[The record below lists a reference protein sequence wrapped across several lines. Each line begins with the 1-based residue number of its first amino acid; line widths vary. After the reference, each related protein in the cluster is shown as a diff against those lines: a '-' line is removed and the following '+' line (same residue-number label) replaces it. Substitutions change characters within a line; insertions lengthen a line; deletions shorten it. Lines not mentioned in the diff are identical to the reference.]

1 VNSDAVQNVN
11 YWYDLQVPQPLI
23 ELRVPNKK
31 TYGGLLCSKS
41 GTLCSLPVPRV
52 ELKVGHATVFN
63 DERETMKRENLM
75 LIAVLFAVAVLFV
88 SAIAGTIFYC
98 NRAISAGNSKIAS
111 LNGQIA
117 NLNSQVAN
125 LTSVNIVTA
134 LGVAEVPA
142 NSPNNCPTPLLYNH
156 LYISGSVTNTGEGT
170 AYNAGLHVVARE
182 ANGKVEVDMTVPLD
196 GPQNVTGNEITDYA
210 PVFGT
215 DAKTQIYGNDSLQLG
230 NLFSG
235 QTLSISLGIFH
246 EGTVTSWTIT
256 PVWTRT
262 ATPTTLILAPK
273 PTPTPK
279 VITVITSV
287 TFNNENYDFGPGG
300 ASESIPDTSMAVGAN
315 YTLVIKVTDYE
326 ASNQSVTLGM
336 IGFRESFSGTDGV
349 VLLSPS
355 TSITGLGVL
364 PSGNCLTLAWNVEAL
379 AVGAANP
386 VLTITP
392 SAGDYYFQNA
402 TLSFPVTVK

>member
-1 VNSDAVQNVN
+1 M
-11 YWYDLQVPQPLI
+11 
-23 ELRVPNKK
+23 
-31 TYGGLLCSKS
+31 CSKS
-41 GTLCSLPVPRV
+41 GTLCSLSVPRV
-52 ELKVGHATVFN
+52 ELKVGHPTVFN

-75 LIAVLFAVAVLFV
+75 LIAVLLAVVVLFV
-88 SAIAGTIFYC
+88 SAIAGTIIYSD
-98 NRAISAGNSKIAS
+98 RVISAGDSKIAS

-117 NLNSQVAN
+117 DLNSQITN
-125 LTSVNIVTA
+125 LTSVDIVTA
-134 LGVAEVPA
+134 LGVTEVPA
-142 NSPNNCPTPLLYNH
+142 NSPNNYPTPLLYNH

-182 ANGKVEVDMTVPLD
+182 ANGKVEVDMTVPLVS
-196 GPQNVTGNEITDYA
+196 PQNESGNEITDYA

-215 DAKTQIYGNDSLQLG
+215 DAKTQIYGNDSLKLG

-235 QTLSISLGIFH
+235 QTLPISLGIFH

-262 ATPTTLILAPK
+262 ATPTTLILTPK

-279 VITVITSV
+279 IITVITSV
-287 TFNNENYDFGPGG
+287 TFNNQNYDFGAGG
-300 ASESIPDTSMAVGAN
+300 ASESIPDTTMAVGAN

-336 IGFRESFSGTDGV
+336 EGCRESFSGTDGV

-355 TSITGLGVL
+355 VTGSGFL
-364 PSGNCLTLAWNVEAL
+364 PSGNGLTLAWNVEAL

-392 SAGDYYFQNA
+392 STDDYYFQNA